1 MRRKKMKEAARIND
15 ILASV
20 LKNGGLAKKIVQYSI
35 FEIWGELVGETI
47 AKRAKPKKMQGNT
60 LVVAAKSAAWAQEL
74 SFMKPMILKKI
85 RERFPDAF
93 VTDIKFTAGIL

>member
-1 MRRKKMKEAARIND
+1 MRRKKMKEAAQISE
-15 ILASV
+15 ILMNV
-20 LKNGGLAKKIVQYSI
+20 LKKGGLAKKVVQYSI
-35 FEIWGELVGETI
+35 FEIWEELVGETI
-47 AKRAKPKKMQGNT
+47 AKRTTPKKMQGNT